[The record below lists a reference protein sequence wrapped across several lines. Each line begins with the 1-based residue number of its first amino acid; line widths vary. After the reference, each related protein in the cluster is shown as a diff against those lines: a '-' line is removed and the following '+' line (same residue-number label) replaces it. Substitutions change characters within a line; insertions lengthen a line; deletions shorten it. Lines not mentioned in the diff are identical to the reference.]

1 MPSDGEQ
8 TAEPTREPTRVF
20 LVSHRLAAP
29 SPVELTTVERAL
41 HVACARLHAA
51 GEPARLLA
59 TGYLPAQQ
67 RWLGLVLADGHDV
80 ARRAAAIA
88 QLVTSEVV
96 EV

>member
-8 TAEPTREPTRVF
+8 AAAEQAEPTRAF

-29 SPVELTTVERAL
+29 SALELTTVERAL

-51 GEPARLLA
+51 GVPARLLA

-67 RWLGLVLADGHDV
+67 RWLGLVLADDHDV